1 MREDDGGGVGQGES
15 VNVVRCRVVAHR
27 DPRRWENAEKFD
39 VRRRATGHMTFGT
52 GIHGCVGQA
61 VARLESEAV
70 FGALARR
77 VASFELTGEPALRL
91 NNTLRGLDTLPL
103 RIVPA

>member
-1 MREDDGGGVGQGES
+1 MS
-15 VNVVRCRVVAHR
+15 AACIWVRARKCCYFSPPPIAIRGAGNGP
-27 DPRRWENAEKFD
+27 DEFD

-61 VARLESEAV
+61 VARLEAEAV
-70 FGALARR
+70 FGALAKR
-77 VASFELTGEPALRL
+77 VTSFEMTAEPGRRL

-103 RIVPA
+103 RVVPA